1 MFNQHFTFHPIDITR
16 SVWYTIIVPRENDKT
31 RGETMMNETITTTA
45 NTLTNEEFEM
55 LVAHWQ
61 DEMMLAQWEEEVAA
75 MAAEEGME

>member
-1 MFNQHFTFHPIDITR
+1 M
-16 SVWYTIIVPRENDKT
+16 
-31 RGETMMNETITTTA
+31 RGETIMMNETATA

-61 DEMMLAQWEEEVAA
+61 EEMMLAQWEEEVAA